1 MILCRVTGDVVSTV
15 RHEKLAGRRLLLC
28 QPVQLDMRTPQGG
41 SFMAVDVAQAGTG
54 DLVLVIR
61 EGSGARLI
69 FQDEKI
75 PLEAVVVAVVDD
87 LEVHAWEPLVGTST
101 LEHARAAQERGEA

>member
-28 QPVQLDMRTPQGG
+28 QPVQLDAKTPQGG

-69 FQDEKI
+69 FQDDKI

-87 LEVHAWEPLVGTST
+87 LEVHAWEGLVGRST
-101 LEHARAAQERGEA
+101 LEHAQSGKGEA

>member
-15 RHEKLAGRRLLLC
+15 RHPKLTGRRLLVC
-28 QPVQLDMRTPQGG
+28 QPVQTDAKTPQGG
-41 SFMAVDVAQAGTG
+41 SFLAVDVAQAGTG
-54 DLVLVIR
+54 DLVLAIR

-69 FQDEKI
+69 FDDEKI

-87 LEVHAWEPLVGTST
+87 LEVHGWEGLVGRST
-101 LEHARAAQERGEA
+101 LEAARGEA